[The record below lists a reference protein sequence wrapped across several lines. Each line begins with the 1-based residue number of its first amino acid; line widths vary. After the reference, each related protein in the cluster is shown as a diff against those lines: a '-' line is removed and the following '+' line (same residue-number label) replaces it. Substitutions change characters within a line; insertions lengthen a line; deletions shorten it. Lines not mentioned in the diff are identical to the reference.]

1 MRHRGDSGLHDGK
14 EGVMSVKKSG
24 LAAVAAA
31 ELCALGTAGAWA
43 ADADSGNFTVRIT
56 PNVDFGLTVDTSG
69 SRWNSSANLDV
80 ALNLGT
86 EELLAV
92 PVKVTMTGN
101 FNNQEMTLSAAALD
115 TWVLDTDEVDVLD
128 QMRLYGMFGRDA
140 YASSPAPSQFNGTTN
155 LIVAG
160 AGQAG
165 QAQANEAGDTLHKYE
180 LATAAAEYFDVDGMA
195 VGQIRR
201 LWLRSRTPS
210 TTTSAGQQ
218 RFTVTVTAVSGAG
231 S

>member
-1 MRHRGDSGLHDGK
+1 MTTKRGW
-14 EGVMSVKKSG
+14 
-24 LAAVAAA
+24 LAAMAAGV
-31 ELCALGTAGAWA
+31 LWTLGAGGAWA
-43 ADADSGNFTVRIT
+43 ADPDSGNFTVRIT

-69 SRWNSSANLDV
+69 SRWNAGTNLDV
-80 ALNLGT
+80 TLNLGT
-86 EELLAV
+86 DELLAV
-92 PVKVTMTGN
+92 PVKVTITGN

-115 TWVLDTDEVDVLD
+115 TWVLDTDEVDVAD

-165 QAQANEAGDTLHKYE
+165 QAQADEAGDTLHKYE
-180 LATAAAEYFDVDGMA
+180 LATAAAEYADADTLA
-195 VGQIRR
+195 VASIRR